1 MNRTRRRLVLDTNQ
15 IVAAGSRWIEKG
27 LPGRPNCHLR
37 ILVLGF
43 VRHRGLYTDAMLAE
57 YSAKLI
63 ERGSPHERAER
74 LIRNIANAFE
84 RVVVVTGRA
93 PAPPRDPDDEEFLLC
108 AIDGDADFLVSEDQD
123 LLSLRAEYSR
133 PTIARCEE
141 ALPRLD
147 GTDPAGQGAA
157 GPGAAAARA
166 GSSTG
171 SRTGGGTR

>member
-1 MNRTRRRLVLDTNQ
+1 MNRTRRRLVLDTNR

-37 ILVLGF
+37 ILVLVL

-63 ERGSPHERAER
+63 ERGSPEDRVR
-74 LIRNIANAFE
+74 RMVGDIANAFE
-84 RVVVVTGRA
+84 RVVVVSERA

-108 AIDGDADFLVSEDQD
+108 AIDGDADYLVSEDND
-123 LLSLRAEYSR
+123 LLSLRGEYSR

-147 GTDPAGQGAA
+147 GTDPAG
-157 GPGAAAARA
+157 PGAAADRA
-166 GSSTG
+166 T
-171 SRTGGGTR
+171 SRTEGGPR

>member
-1 MNRTRRRLVLDTNQ
+1 MNRARRRLVLDTNQ

-84 RVVVVTGRA
+84 RVVVVSGRA

-108 AIDGDADFLVSEDQD
+108 AIDGDADFLVSEDRD
-123 LLSLRAEYSR
+123 LLSLRGEYSR

-147 GTDPAGQGAA
+147 GTDST

-171 SRTGGGTR
+171 SRTEGGTR